1 MRWPHHLPRARAS
14 PQQTESIFKLAFK
27 ENNLIDLAAL
37 SAAQIKSK
45 VRDSFRG
52 VFWLQSIIKHI
63 PHRELMD
70 SWSRFDGKIES
81 LISASAPRLGPGH
94 CSSLVWPR
102 PWLCSGVAKPQQIS
116 GIFPSYADKE
126 RFIITVKHFLKRI
139 VLCLTPTAPVR
150 VGNPP
155 HFCILCL
162 ESIWSESARWW
173 PFSSSI
179 TANFGNQ
186 QHALKVHQFSSL
198 CGMIFVGIICAKL
211 IGNWLYWI
219 ISW

>member
-1 MRWPHHLPRARAS
+1 M
-14 PQQTESIFKLAFK
+14 
-27 ENNLIDLAAL
+27 AAL

-45 VRDSFRG
+45 VGNSFLG
-52 VFWLQSIIKHI
+52 VFWPQSIIKHI

-81 LISASAPRLGPGH
+81 LISASAERPGH
-94 CSSLVWPR
+94 CSSSVWPR
-102 PWLCSGVAKPQQIS
+102 PRLCSGVAKAQQIS
-116 GIFPSYADKE
+116 GIFPSYAADKE

-139 VLCLTPTAPVR
+139 VLCLTPTELETLLTFVFCGLNPF
-150 VGNPP
+150 VG
-155 HFCILCL
+155 
-162 ESIWSESARWW
+162 ARGEGAQWW

-198 CGMIFVGIICAKL
+198 CGMIFVSIICAKL
-211 IGNWLYWI
+211 IGNWLLNNLMIMKDLFYDVGW
-219 ISW
+219 